1 MEFSNPQMAQTVAEY
16 EQRHREEIARMAAL
30 PGAEVLAR
38 RDEFLLP
45 VGTDVAGL
53 LHALVLARKPRTI
66 LELGTS
72 YGYSTLF
79 LAHAAAICGARV
91 ISIDL
96 AADKQAYARTMLERA
111 GLAGHVDLRC
121 GDALELVAREP
132 GPFDFV
138 LLDIWKDLYVPGFE
152 AVYPKLS
159 EEGLIA
165 SDNMIQPAGARPNAR
180 ALRAA
185 INAKPDLQT
194 MLLPVGQGVELTVK
208 LSAGNAGL

>member
-1 MEFSNPQMAQTVAEY
+1 MEFADPRVAEVFAAY
-16 EQRHREEIARMAAL
+16 AERHSEENARMRSLA
-30 PGAEVLAR
+30 PGEMGAR

-45 VGTDVAGL
+45 VGAEAARFLHSLVVAR
-53 LHALVLARKPRTI
+53 APRTI

-79 LAHAAAICGARV
+79 LADAARICGARV
-91 ISIDL
+91 ITVDL
-96 AADKQAYARTMLERA
+96 DPAKQAYAADMLDRA
-111 GLAGHVDLRC
+111 GLGGIVEFRS
-121 GDALELVAREP
+121 GDAIAIVDADP

-138 LLDIWKDLYVPGFE
+138 FLDIWKDLYVPCFE

-159 EEGLIA
+159 DEAVLA
-165 SDNMIQPAGARPNAR
+165 TDNMVYPEGARESAR

-194 MLLPVGQGVELTVK
+194 ALLPIGQGIELTVK
-208 LSAGNAGL
+208 WNAGNAKL

>member
-1 MEFSNPQMAQTVAEY
+1 MEFGDARTAEVAAEY
-16 EQRHREEIARMAAL
+16 EQRHREELARMAAL

-45 VGTDVAGL
+45 VGAEVAGL
-53 LHALVLARKPRTI
+53 LHALVLARKPKTI

-72 YGYSTLF
+72 YGFSTLY
-79 LAHAAAICGARV
+79 LADAARICGARV

-96 AADKQAYARTMLERA
+96 AADKQAYAKKMLARA
-111 GLAGHVDLRC
+111 GLAEQVDLRC
-121 GDALELVAREP
+121 GDALELVAAEP

-159 EEGLIA
+159 EEALIA
-165 SDNMIQPAGARPNAR
+165 SDNMIEPEGARANAR

-194 MLLPVGQGVELTVK
+194 TLLPVGQGVELTVK
-208 LSAGNAGL
+208 WSAGNSKL